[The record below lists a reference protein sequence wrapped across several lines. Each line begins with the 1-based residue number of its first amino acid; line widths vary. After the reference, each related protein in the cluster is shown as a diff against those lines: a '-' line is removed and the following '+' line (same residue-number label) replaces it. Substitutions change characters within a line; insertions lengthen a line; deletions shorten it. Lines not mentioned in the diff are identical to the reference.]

1 MKSRLSIR
9 LGKEDVLTDF
19 ERALVIGSRKA
30 DPIQPSRVWSEKI
43 SSEQQFTGLLIIEV
57 IKIKTSYNQG
67 MQSSTSFLEA
77 DGLQWQKPT
86 CSATPV
92 R

>member
-30 DPIQPSRVWSEKI
+30 DPIQPSREFGPKKYP
-43 SSEQQFTGLLIIEV
+43 FTGLLIIEV